1 MEEIKLASVKFKS
14 AGKIYYFSTN
24 LKLKKD
30 DRVVVETARGLEL
43 GEISQELK
51 DISEFNLDTEL
62 KKIVRKATKKDIENY
77 QKNVKDA
84 KQALVTCKEIVS
96 RYDVNMQ
103 LTNCEYTLDKAKVIF
118 MYTSDDRVDFRELL
132 KELAVVFK
140 CRIELRQIGPRDKAK
155 VIGGIG
161 TCGLPL
167 CCSTLLGEFNGVSI
181 NMAKNQMLAIN
192 IEKISGACG
201 RLMCCLKY
209 EDEIYSLEKER
220 FPKIGSRVK
229 YQDKDVKVTGLN
241 VINDLVKIETNNGIV
256 FVGLD
261 EIKFDKIIMQERK
274 MENQE
279 VINYLLAHNDLK
291 IIQRKDMFNF
301 SLDTVLLS
309 QFCTIN
315 KDVKN
320 IVDFGTN
327 NAAIPLLL
335 SKRTPKKII
344 GIEIQDEAVD
354 LARRNVEMNDL
365 NDQIEVVHG
374 DIKDVI
380 KELPK
385 AQLIVCNPPFFK
397 VGENS
402 NLNDN
407 EYLTI
412 ARHEIKIDLEGII
425 SAAAYL
431 LDNKGRF
438 AIVHRPDRM
447 IDILNIMQKYDV
459 EPKRIRFVYPKM
471 NRDSHVLLV
480 EGMYKGKKG
489 LKIEPPLYAHNDDGS
504 YSNEVRRMFGEKIDE

>member
-62 KKIVRKATKKDIENY
+62 KKIVRKATKKDIDNY

-84 KQALVTCKEIVS
+84 KQVLVTCKEIVS

-155 VIGGIG
+155 VISGIG

-261 EIKFDKIIMQERK
+261 EIKFDK
-274 MENQE
+274 
-279 VINYLLAHNDLK
+279 
-291 IIQRKDMFNF
+291 
-301 SLDTVLLS
+301 
-309 QFCTIN
+309 
-315 KDVKN
+315 
-320 IVDFGTN
+320 N
-327 NAAIPLLL
+327 NHA
-335 SKRTPKKII
+335 
-344 GIEIQDEAVD
+344 
-354 LARRNVEMNDL
+354 
-365 NDQIEVVHG
+365 
-374 DIKDVI
+374 
-380 KELPK
+380 
-385 AQLIVCNPPFFK
+385 
-397 VGENS
+397 
-402 NLNDN
+402 
-407 EYLTI
+407 
-412 ARHEIKIDLEGII
+412 
-425 SAAAYL
+425 
-431 LDNKGRF
+431 
-438 AIVHRPDRM
+438 
-447 IDILNIMQKYDV
+447 
-459 EPKRIRFVYPKM
+459 
-471 NRDSHVLLV
+471 
-480 EGMYKGKKG
+480 GKKNG
-489 LKIEPPLYAHNDDGS
+489 KPRSH
-504 YSNEVRRMFGEKIDE
+504 

>member
-62 KKIVRKATKKDIENY
+62 KKIVRKATKKDIDNY

-155 VIGGIG
+155 VISGIG

-261 EIKFDKIIMQERK
+261 EIKFDK
-274 MENQE
+274 
-279 VINYLLAHNDLK
+279 
-291 IIQRKDMFNF
+291 
-301 SLDTVLLS
+301 
-309 QFCTIN
+309 
-315 KDVKN
+315 
-320 IVDFGTN
+320 N
-327 NAAIPLLL
+327 NHA
-335 SKRTPKKII
+335 
-344 GIEIQDEAVD
+344 
-354 LARRNVEMNDL
+354 
-365 NDQIEVVHG
+365 
-374 DIKDVI
+374 
-380 KELPK
+380 
-385 AQLIVCNPPFFK
+385 
-397 VGENS
+397 
-402 NLNDN
+402 
-407 EYLTI
+407 
-412 ARHEIKIDLEGII
+412 
-425 SAAAYL
+425 
-431 LDNKGRF
+431 
-438 AIVHRPDRM
+438 
-447 IDILNIMQKYDV
+447 
-459 EPKRIRFVYPKM
+459 
-471 NRDSHVLLV
+471 
-480 EGMYKGKKG
+480 GKKNR
-489 LKIEPPLYAHNDDGS
+489 KPRSH
-504 YSNEVRRMFGEKIDE
+504 

>member
-62 KKIVRKATKKDIENY
+62 KKVVRKATKKDIENY

-256 FVGLD
+256 FVGLE
-261 EIKFDKIIMQERK
+261 EIKFDK
-274 MENQE
+274 
-279 VINYLLAHNDLK
+279 
-291 IIQRKDMFNF
+291 
-301 SLDTVLLS
+301 
-309 QFCTIN
+309 
-315 KDVKN
+315 
-320 IVDFGTN
+320 N
-327 NAAIPLLL
+327 NHA
-335 SKRTPKKII
+335 
-344 GIEIQDEAVD
+344 
-354 LARRNVEMNDL
+354 
-365 NDQIEVVHG
+365 
-374 DIKDVI
+374 
-380 KELPK
+380 
-385 AQLIVCNPPFFK
+385 
-397 VGENS
+397 
-402 NLNDN
+402 
-407 EYLTI
+407 
-412 ARHEIKIDLEGII
+412 
-425 SAAAYL
+425 
-431 LDNKGRF
+431 
-438 AIVHRPDRM
+438 
-447 IDILNIMQKYDV
+447 
-459 EPKRIRFVYPKM
+459 
-471 NRDSHVLLV
+471 
-480 EGMYKGKKG
+480 GKKNG
-489 LKIEPPLYAHNDDGS
+489 KPRSH
-504 YSNEVRRMFGEKIDE
+504 

>member
-1 MEEIKLASVKFKS
+1 MHQ
-14 AGKIYYFSTN
+14 
-24 LKLKKD
+24 
-30 DRVVVETARGLEL
+30 GL
-43 GEISQELK
+43 S
-51 DISEFNLDTEL
+51 
-62 KKIVRKATKKDIENY
+62 
-77 QKNVKDA
+77 
-84 KQALVTCKEIVS
+84 KE
-96 RYDVNMQ
+96 
-103 LTNCEYTLDKAKVIF
+103 
-118 MYTSDDRVDFRELL
+118 
-132 KELAVVFK
+132 
-140 CRIELRQIGPRDKAK
+140 
-155 VIGGIG
+155 
-161 TCGLPL
+161 
-167 CCSTLLGEFNGVSI
+167 
-181 NMAKNQMLAIN
+181 
-192 IEKISGACG
+192 
-201 RLMCCLKY
+201 
-209 EDEIYSLEKER
+209 
-220 FPKIGSRVK
+220 
-229 YQDKDVKVTGLN
+229 
-241 VINDLVKIETNNGIV
+241 
-256 FVGLD
+256 
-261 EIKFDKIIMQERK
+261 
-274 MENQE
+274 
-279 VINYLLAHNDLK
+279 
-291 IIQRKDMFNF
+291 
-301 SLDTVLLS
+301 
-309 QFCTIN
+309 
-315 KDVKN
+315 DVKN

-447 IDILNIMQKYDV
+447 IDILNIMQKYDI

>member
-77 QKNVKDA
+77 QKNVRDA
-84 KQALVTCKEIVS
+84 KQALVTCKEIVA

-220 FPKIGSRVK
+220 FPKIGSHVK

-261 EIKFDKIIMQERK
+261 EIKFDK
-274 MENQE
+274 
-279 VINYLLAHNDLK
+279 
-291 IIQRKDMFNF
+291 
-301 SLDTVLLS
+301 
-309 QFCTIN
+309 
-315 KDVKN
+315 
-320 IVDFGTN
+320 N
-327 NAAIPLLL
+327 NHA
-335 SKRTPKKII
+335 
-344 GIEIQDEAVD
+344 
-354 LARRNVEMNDL
+354 
-365 NDQIEVVHG
+365 
-374 DIKDVI
+374 
-380 KELPK
+380 
-385 AQLIVCNPPFFK
+385 
-397 VGENS
+397 
-402 NLNDN
+402 
-407 EYLTI
+407 
-412 ARHEIKIDLEGII
+412 
-425 SAAAYL
+425 
-431 LDNKGRF
+431 
-438 AIVHRPDRM
+438 
-447 IDILNIMQKYDV
+447 
-459 EPKRIRFVYPKM
+459 
-471 NRDSHVLLV
+471 
-480 EGMYKGKKG
+480 GKKNG
-489 LKIEPPLYAHNDDGS
+489 KPRSH
-504 YSNEVRRMFGEKIDE
+504 

>member
-1 MEEIKLASVKFKS
+1 MS
-14 AGKIYYFSTN
+14 
-24 LKLKKD
+24 
-30 DRVVVETARGLEL
+30 
-43 GEISQELK
+43 
-51 DISEFNLDTEL
+51 
-62 KKIVRKATKKDIENY
+62 KIVFLDVDGTLIDYETKLPDSARKAVD
-77 QKNVKDA
+77 
-84 KQALVTCKEIVS
+84 QARANGHKVYICTGCSKAEILQ
-96 RYDVNMQ
+96 RNLCD
-103 LTNCEYTLDKAKVIF
+103 LDG
-118 MYTSDDRVDFRELL
+118 M
-132 KELAVVFK
+132 
-140 CRIELRQIGPRDKAK
+140 
-155 VIGGIG
+155 IGGNG
-161 TCGLPL
+161 AYVEDNGHVVMHQGL
-167 CCSTLLGEFNGVSI
+167 S
-181 NMAKNQMLAIN
+181 
-192 IEKISGACG
+192 
-201 RLMCCLKY
+201 
-209 EDEIYSLEKER
+209 KE
-220 FPKIGSRVK
+220 
-229 YQDKDVKVTGLN
+229 
-241 VINDLVKIETNNGIV
+241 
-256 FVGLD
+256 
-261 EIKFDKIIMQERK
+261 
-274 MENQE
+274 
-279 VINYLLAHNDLK
+279 
-291 IIQRKDMFNF
+291 
-301 SLDTVLLS
+301 
-309 QFCTIN
+309 
-315 KDVKN
+315 DVKN

-447 IDILNIMQKYDV
+447 IDILNIMQKYDI

>member
-220 FPKIGSRVK
+220 FPKIGSHVK

-261 EIKFDKIIMQERK
+261 EIKFDK
-274 MENQE
+274 
-279 VINYLLAHNDLK
+279 
-291 IIQRKDMFNF
+291 
-301 SLDTVLLS
+301 
-309 QFCTIN
+309 
-315 KDVKN
+315 
-320 IVDFGTN
+320 N
-327 NAAIPLLL
+327 NP
-335 SKRTPKKII
+335 
-344 GIEIQDEAVD
+344 
-354 LARRNVEMNDL
+354 
-365 NDQIEVVHG
+365 
-374 DIKDVI
+374 
-380 KELPK
+380 
-385 AQLIVCNPPFFK
+385 
-397 VGENS
+397 
-402 NLNDN
+402 
-407 EYLTI
+407 
-412 ARHEIKIDLEGII
+412 
-425 SAAAYL
+425 
-431 LDNKGRF
+431 
-438 AIVHRPDRM
+438 
-447 IDILNIMQKYDV
+447 
-459 EPKRIRFVYPKM
+459 
-471 NRDSHVLLV
+471 
-480 EGMYKGKKG
+480 GKKNG
-489 LKIEPPLYAHNDDGS
+489 KPRSH
-504 YSNEVRRMFGEKIDE
+504 

>member
-62 KKIVRKATKKDIENY
+62 KKIVRKATKKDIDNY

-155 VIGGIG
+155 VISGIG

-220 FPKIGSRVK
+220 FPKIGSHVK
-229 YQDKDVKVTGLN
+229 YQDKDVKVIGLN

-261 EIKFDKIIMQERK
+261 EIKFDK
-274 MENQE
+274 
-279 VINYLLAHNDLK
+279 
-291 IIQRKDMFNF
+291 
-301 SLDTVLLS
+301 
-309 QFCTIN
+309 
-315 KDVKN
+315 
-320 IVDFGTN
+320 N
-327 NAAIPLLL
+327 NHA
-335 SKRTPKKII
+335 
-344 GIEIQDEAVD
+344 
-354 LARRNVEMNDL
+354 
-365 NDQIEVVHG
+365 
-374 DIKDVI
+374 
-380 KELPK
+380 
-385 AQLIVCNPPFFK
+385 
-397 VGENS
+397 
-402 NLNDN
+402 
-407 EYLTI
+407 
-412 ARHEIKIDLEGII
+412 
-425 SAAAYL
+425 
-431 LDNKGRF
+431 
-438 AIVHRPDRM
+438 
-447 IDILNIMQKYDV
+447 
-459 EPKRIRFVYPKM
+459 
-471 NRDSHVLLV
+471 
-480 EGMYKGKKG
+480 GKKNG
-489 LKIEPPLYAHNDDGS
+489 KPRSH
-504 YSNEVRRMFGEKIDE
+504 

>member
-167 CCSTLLGEFNGVSI
+167 CCSTLLGQFNGVSI

-220 FPKIGSRVK
+220 FPKIGLHVK

-261 EIKFDKIIMQERK
+261 EIKFDK
-274 MENQE
+274 
-279 VINYLLAHNDLK
+279 
-291 IIQRKDMFNF
+291 
-301 SLDTVLLS
+301 
-309 QFCTIN
+309 
-315 KDVKN
+315 
-320 IVDFGTN
+320 N
-327 NAAIPLLL
+327 NHA
-335 SKRTPKKII
+335 
-344 GIEIQDEAVD
+344 
-354 LARRNVEMNDL
+354 
-365 NDQIEVVHG
+365 
-374 DIKDVI
+374 
-380 KELPK
+380 
-385 AQLIVCNPPFFK
+385 
-397 VGENS
+397 
-402 NLNDN
+402 
-407 EYLTI
+407 
-412 ARHEIKIDLEGII
+412 
-425 SAAAYL
+425 
-431 LDNKGRF
+431 
-438 AIVHRPDRM
+438 
-447 IDILNIMQKYDV
+447 
-459 EPKRIRFVYPKM
+459 
-471 NRDSHVLLV
+471 
-480 EGMYKGKKG
+480 GKKNG
-489 LKIEPPLYAHNDDGS
+489 KPRSH
-504 YSNEVRRMFGEKIDE
+504 